1 MTTPSF
7 TKDLVVLTADAQ
19 MESAIATLLR
29 HRRRALGIGDMAS
42 DVVRHPKRDPGCRTN
57 AGLMLNP
64 RRNAYRK
71 AMVIFDFDGCGERQR
86 TALDLELALE
96 QEFVHA
102 GWGQDRVA
110 FLVIEPELE
119 TWLFGGADVHLERAV
134 GWSQKVAIRD
144 WLQAQEHWNPGD
156 GKPANPKAAIEAVL
170 ALSRTPLSSELFED
184 LARTTGLAR
193 CQDRAFQK
201 FRSTLQRWFP
211 AG

>member
-7 TKDLVVLTADAQ
+7 TKDLLVLTADAQ

-29 HRRRALGIGDMAS
+29 HRRQALGVGDMTA

-64 RRNAYRK
+64 QRSTYRK
-71 AMVIFDFDGCGERQR
+71 AMVIFDFDGCGEHRR
-86 TALDLELALE
+86 TAPELELALE
-96 QEFVHA
+96 QELVGT

-119 TWLFGGADVHLERAV
+119 TWLFGGADVHLQRAV
-134 GWSQKVAIRD
+134 GWSQKGPIQD
-144 WLQAQEHWNPGD
+144 WLQAQGHWNPGE
-156 GKPANPKAAIEAVL
+156 GKPADPKAAIEAVL
-170 ALSRTPLSSELFED
+170 ALSRTPLSSELFEA

-201 FRSTLQRWFP
+201 FRSTLRRWFP
-211 AG
+211 DG